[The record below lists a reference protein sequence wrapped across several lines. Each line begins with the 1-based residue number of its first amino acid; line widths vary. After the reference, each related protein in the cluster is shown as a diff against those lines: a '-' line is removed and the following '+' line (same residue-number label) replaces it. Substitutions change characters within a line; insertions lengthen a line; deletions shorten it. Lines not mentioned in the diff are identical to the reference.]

1 MKAIIASKYGTPDV
15 LQLKDIEKPIP
26 KDNEVLIKVYETIV
40 TPADIAFRKGE
51 PFITRFFGGL
61 TKPKFISGVELAG
74 KIEAVG
80 KDVKSFKTGD
90 PVFGT
95 SGTDYGAHAEYKCLP
110 EAGVV
115 AIKPNN
121 MTYGEAAAVCDGG
134 LTALT
139 FLRDKGK
146 IQSGQ
151 KVLINGAS
159 GSVGSFAVQLAKYY
173 GADVTGVCS
182 TANIQL
188 VNSLGADSVIDY
200 TKEDFTQTQQS
211 YDIIFDAIGKSSFS
225 LCKKVLKSKGIY
237 LTTVPT
243 LGIIFQMLW
252 TSLMGNK
259 KAKFTA
265 SGLNQNKENLIFLK
279 ELAEAGKLISIIDKR
294 FPLKQIIEAHRYV
307 ETGHKKGNIIITL
320 SKDDKI

>member
-110 EAGVV
+110 EEGVV

-243 LGIIFQMLW
+243 LGIIFHMLW

-294 FPLKQIIEAHRYV
+294 FPLEQIIEAHRYV

-320 SKDDKI
+320 SKDDKS